1 MPLSFYLVYKYVIK
15 KFKLHWGTISIIV
28 PSSSLLLLILTLWV
42 YFFNLPS
49 SDTKDKPSRIL

>member
-28 PSSSLLLLILTLWV
+28 PSFSLLLLILTLGL
-42 YFFNLPS
+42 FF
-49 SDTKDKPSRIL
+49 